1 MHESDIFCVND
12 KKVNMKSLI
21 VLLISS
27 VFVLSGFSQEIPVK
41 GTHGG
46 MVSVGQRTTFS
57 TFNANGDER
66 SALGI
71 GGQFRVRLS
80 DRINTE
86 WFFDY
91 LPATNTYTRRE
102 DYHIGWSVLYYL
114 REAPRPKWQPYVLAG
129 HCFDYTHHVD
139 LTDRTNQ
146 IQRWSSA
153 IQAGVGN
160 HFNLT
165 PRLDMSIM
173 AQYMLHLGTHIHSH
187 IHDDEV
193 SFHTEKGG
201 IMEGHLLFTVGFNYA
216 ITDLWGGK

>member
-1 MHESDIFCVND
+1 
-12 KKVNMKSLI
+12 MKSMNLI
-21 VLLISS
+21 TACLLFAGCS
-27 VFVLSGFSQEIPVK
+27 FAQELPVK
-41 GTHGG
+41 GTYGG
-46 MVSVGQRTTFS
+46 ILAVGQRTTFS

-114 REAPRPKWQPYVLAG
+114 REAPRPKWQPYLLAG

-139 LTDRTNQ
+139 LADRNNQ
-146 IQRWSSA
+146 IKRWSSA

-165 PRLDMSIM
+165 PRLDLSVM
-173 AQYMLHLGTHIHSH
+173 AQYMLHLGTHVHSH
-187 IHDDEV
+187 VHDGAV
-193 SFHTEKGG
+193 MFATEKGG
-201 IMEGHLLFTVGFNYA
+201 VMEGHLLLTVGINYA
-216 ITDLWGGK
+216 IADLWGGK